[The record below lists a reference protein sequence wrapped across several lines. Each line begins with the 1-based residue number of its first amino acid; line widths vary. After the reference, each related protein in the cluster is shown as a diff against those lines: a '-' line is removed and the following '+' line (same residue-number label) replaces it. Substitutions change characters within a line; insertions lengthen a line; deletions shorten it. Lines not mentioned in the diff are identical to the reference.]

1 MPTVYI
7 EKFLNCK
14 IALGICAYH
23 LSMKPLIL
31 KTILSVLFTK
41 GNNYLRKRKR
51 LLNGNSDEDKTSECN
66 GCSQTVIYSI
76 P

>member
-1 MPTVYI
+1 MPTVCI
-7 EKFLNCK
+7 ESVLNCK

-23 LSMKPLIL
+23 LS
-31 KTILSVLFTK
+31 TK

-51 LLNGNSDEDKTSECN
+51 LLDGNSDEDKTSECN
-66 GCSQTVIYSI
+66 RCSHTMIYNI

>member
-1 MPTVYI
+1 VPTVCI
-7 EKFLNCK
+7 ENVLYCK

-31 KTILSVLFTK
+31 KTILPVLFTR

-51 LLNGNSDEDKTSECN
+51 LLDSNSDEDKTSECN
-66 GCSQTVIYSI
+66 RCSHTMIYNI